1 MGDTFRSI
9 VLGLGGNNGA
19 KGAAHSRLVALVA
32 PLRGVWAAAVKRKVP
47 WRQHPDGEGRGG
59 RVRWSRRR
67 GARGRHCRQ
76 GSAPCGPS
84 TPRRSRLACP
94 HCPAKLRDPPS
105 RLAWVCEP
113 EDSRPNSDLPL
124 SDSRALASEG
134 PNVDSPTPRSTR
146 RGPAAHRATVR
157 MQCPGSTHG
166 HRSLDASALLVTR
179 HLDPAGLPG
188 EVVNGM
194 PRNSGDHAEL
204 FGQRC
209 LARTGHA
216 VEENPAGIAKSI
228 TRAHPLRLTTSEVDV
243 RLWTKRTGARPQ
255 GPLTRGDEAADG
267 E

>member
-1 MGDTFRSI
+1 MAIADR
-9 VLGLGGNNGA
+9 
-19 KGAAHSRLVALVA
+19 
-32 PLRGVWAAAVKRKVP
+32 
-47 WRQHPDGEGRGG
+47 
-59 RVRWSRRR
+59 
-67 GARGRHCRQ
+67 
-76 GSAPCGPS
+76 
-84 TPRRSRLACP
+84 
-94 HCPAKLRDPPS
+94 
-105 RLAWVCEP
+105 
-113 EDSRPNSDLPL
+113 
-124 SDSRALASEG
+124 
-134 PNVDSPTPRSTR
+134 
-146 RGPAAHRATVR
+146 
-157 MQCPGSTHG
+157 
-166 HRSLDASALLVTR
+166 LDASALLVTR